1 MIGTNVSRCGANE
14 ISLYLLEYFYEP
26 VYAQYPYTVYGEK
39 LIGKYNG
46 NIDHAA
52 SSDNLRIPG

>member
-46 NIDHAA
+46 
-52 SSDNLRIPG
+52 